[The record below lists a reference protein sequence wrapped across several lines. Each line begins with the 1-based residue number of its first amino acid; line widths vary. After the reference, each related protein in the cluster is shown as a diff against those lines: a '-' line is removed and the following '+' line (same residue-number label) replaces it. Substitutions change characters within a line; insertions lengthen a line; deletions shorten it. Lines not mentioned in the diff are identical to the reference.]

1 MLPLV
6 SSPCYSLDKPLLL
19 TFFLFPRNQG
29 RFFCAI
35 QFIQNQLPPVLVAM
49 ADAVGLDSFG
59 RMPRAYSTHTNE
71 RCSICEF

>member
-1 MLPLV
+1 
-6 SSPCYSLDKPLLL
+6 
-19 TFFLFPRNQG
+19 
-29 RFFCAI
+29 
-35 QFIQNQLPPVLVAM
+35 M